1 MPKRVDPDARREQ
14 VADAVIEEI
23 VEHGLRAV
31 TLARISARTGL
42 SIGSIRHFFGDNLR
56 EVMRFTLGMLT
67 QRVTSQTFTLS
78 DDPLER
84 VADVLTFAAPTTE
97 QQRREHIAFTEYR
110 VLARTDPELA
120 AEISGTAQLGTEV
133 IRTLLRDALA
143 GRRIDEEMFD
153 QDANQ
158 LFTLIEGLSFSSAL
172 RTTPLSEAEVRAIAT
187 ATVDRLRAAYPL
199 VDAAPAAPA
208 AG

>member
-67 QRVTSQTFTLS
+67 QRVTSQNFTLS

-97 QQRREHIAFTEYR
+97 KQHREHIAFTEYR
-110 VLARTDPELA
+110 VLARTDPEFA
-120 AEISGTAQLGTEV
+120 AEIAATAQLGTEV
-133 IRTLLRDALA
+133 MRSLLRDALA
-143 GRRIDEEMFD
+143 GRRIDEETFD

-172 RTTPLSEAEVRAIAT
+172 RATPLSEAEVRAIAT
-187 ATVDRLRAAYPL
+187 ATVARLRAAYPL
-199 VDAAPAAPA
+199 VD
-208 AG
+208 

>member
-67 QRVTSQTFTLS
+67 QRVTSQAFTLS

-84 VADVLTFAAPTTE
+84 IADVLTFAAPTTE
-97 QQRREHIAFTEYR
+97 KQRREHIAFTEYR

-120 AEISGTAQLGTEV
+120 AEITGTSALGTEV
-133 IRTLLRDALA
+133 VRSLLRDALA
-143 GRRIDEEMFD
+143 GRRIDEETFD
-153 QDANQ
+153 QDANL
-158 LFTLIEGLSFSSAL
+158 LFALIEGLSFSAAL
-172 RTTPLSEAEVRAIAT
+172 RATPLSEDEVRAIAT
-187 ATVDRLRAAYPL
+187 ATVARLRATYPL
-199 VDAAPAAPA
+199 